1 MKIITIFL
9 SLFLLFACG
18 PSDEEKQNT
27 AIITCNVME
36 ESNNT
41 DAAMRIKEINEARK
55 KINED
60 PFLFGDNKIIQSFEY
75 ELCTNL
81 VLNDPNYDVL
91 LKERRLAAEE
101 AQKKL
106 LAEIEEKR
114 LAAAEAKRIKKLKEE
129 EAEKIAAQK
138 RTEKMRA
145 NGFCEIVVVNI
156 RDKAVKVL
164 DGNDYKDIKL
174 GGSYKTSKDSF
185 IFAQTY
191 IDTEQD
197 RIIGI
202 WENEKT
208 GDRYGNT
215 IGMKCE

>member
-60 PFLFGDNKIIQSFEY
+60 PFLFGNNEINQALQY

-81 VLNDPNYDVL
+81 VLNDPNYEFL
-91 LKERRLAAEE
+91 L
-101 AQKKL
+101 
-106 LAEIEEKR
+106 EEKR
-114 LAAAEAKRIKKLKEE
+114 LAKEEARKKRLAKIEENRLVEAEAERIKKQKEE
-129 EAEKIAAQK
+129 EAEKIATQQRK
-138 RTEKMRA
+138 EKMKA
-145 NGFCEIVVVNI
+145 NGFCEIVVVGI
-156 RDKAVKVL
+156 RDQTVL
-164 DGNDYKDIKL
+164 ISDGNDYKSLKL
-174 GGSYKTSKDSF
+174 GESYKTSKDSF
-185 IFAQTY
+185 RFTQIY
-191 IDTEQD
+191 D
-197 RIIGI
+197 RYDGILVI

-208 GDRYGNT
+208 GDQFGT
-215 IGMKCE
+215 AIDMTCE